1 MTWQEEKER
10 QEKRKA
16 VEEQPPGNQQ
26 RIVIPAALNLF
37 EKHIITGP
45 AYSRQNAQQIAQGIE
60 AELLAAEAYQRDAR
74 DGDRK
79 AYIEASP
86 HRLLSAEQAHCHGH
100 KEGRGGDD
108 DAAICGI
115 GVGERN
121 VLQKEIQ
128 GYAKKARPREQPFMG
143 SVFEAKPPGLRQRE
157 RGNRQEQA
165 RGQNLHGRKVPQEN
179 GGGQECGSPNKNRK
193 ESEQVSLP
201 FRIGQGA
208 HWASPSS

>member
-79 AYIEASP
+79 AI
-86 HRLLSAEQAHCHGH
+86 
-100 KEGRGGDD
+100 
-108 DAAICGI
+108 
-115 GVGERN
+115 
-121 VLQKEIQ
+121 
-128 GYAKKARPREQPFMG
+128 
-143 SVFEAKPPGLRQRE
+143 
-157 RGNRQEQA
+157 
-165 RGQNLHGRKVPQEN
+165 
-179 GGGQECGSPNKNRK
+179 
-193 ESEQVSLP
+193 
-201 FRIGQGA
+201 
-208 HWASPSS
+208 